1 MFCFT
6 LTTTTGVFES
16 SASHTVLI
24 DDRPPSTITKI
35 IGISVCTAPSIVS
48 SLLIR
53 LEYISISARNGR
65 TFSDFAEPSSNNKKW
80 V

>member
-1 MFCFT
+1 
-6 LTTTTGVFES
+6 
-16 SASHTVLI
+16 
-24 DDRPPSTITKI
+24 
-35 IGISVCTAPSIVS
+35 
-48 SLLIR
+48 LIR